1 MKRSGGLKRD
11 GVKAREFAAR
21 GRGKLGVDVRAVQ
34 EFIDRGR
41 AASARSLR
49 ADEARLREFAA
60 RAQVSGAESLRKSAR
75 TGRAR
80 TVARRKE
87 SEGPLS
93 PAQWRAAAYEA
104 SGGLCIITGTRA
116 YGPDDPSFD
125 AHHPLPKRELRARGL
140 AGFVWDA
147 RNAVW
152 LAERAHERQEL
163 AFVRVPGELLP
174 AAVWAFCAELDAL
187 DGSEWATALVER
199 MHPATGSQ
207 SRQRSR
213 RDR

>member
-11 GVKAREFAAR
+11 GAKAREFAER
-21 GRGKLGVDVRAVQ
+21 GRGKLGVDARRFD
-34 EFIDRGR
+34 EFIERGR

-60 RAQVSGAESLRKSAR
+60 RAQVAGAESLRKSAR
-75 TGRAR
+75 KGRAK
-80 TVARRKE
+80 TAARRKE

-93 PAQWRAAAYEA
+93 PAQWRAAAYNA

-116 YGPDDPSFD
+116 YGLDDPSFD

-140 AGFVWDA
+140 FAFVWDP

-152 LAERAHERQEL
+152 LAELAHGRQEA
-163 AFVRVPGELLP
+163 AFVRVAGELLP
-174 AAVWAFCAELDAL
+174 APVWEFCAELDAR

-213 RDR
+213 RA